1 MIKIIDSAN
10 FFLNMKRVIILYYN
24 MIKMKKIY
32 QIFINYLEIKIN
44 KLKIKNFQTIMLVFI
59 HLKRKNK

>member
-1 MIKIIDSAN
+1 
-10 FFLNMKRVIILYYN
+10 MKRVIILYYN
-24 MIKMKKIY
+24 TIKMKKIY
-32 QIFINYLEIKIN
+32 QIFIKYLEIKIN

>member
-32 QIFINYLEIKIN
+32 RIFIKYLEIKIN
-44 KLKIKNFQTIMLVFI
+44 KLKIKNF
-59 HLKRKNK
+59 